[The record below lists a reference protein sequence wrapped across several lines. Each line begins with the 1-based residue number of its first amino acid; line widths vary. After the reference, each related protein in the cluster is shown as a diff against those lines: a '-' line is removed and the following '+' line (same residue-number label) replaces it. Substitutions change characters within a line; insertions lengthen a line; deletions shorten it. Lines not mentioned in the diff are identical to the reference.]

1 MVRRSHVDDY
11 HGLVLV
17 AVLLIA
23 AMCAIGFAANP
34 TKATARRLIP
44 FALIMGLVF
53 YVIYLLPWGR
63 LVGPWSGL

>member
-1 MVRRSHVDDY
+1 MVRGSHVDD
-11 HGLVLV
+11 HDRLVLL
-17 AVLLIA
+17 AVLLIG

-44 FALIMGLVF
+44 FVLIMGLVF
-53 YVIYLLPWGR
+53 YAIHLLPWGR